1 MQSLLPNVIK
11 KPGALYSGHIKKEW
25 KDVQC
30 THRPTCQQFW
40 GENSLGHYSDNHP
53 RMKAKCTL
61 PIGDRR
67 PSLGRNGI
75 QWWANVLD
83 LKRCRLESFLFCF
96 FLKPIFSG
104 QVFFSC
110 SNFLWYLSRKKNSFC
125 HPIFIKNTF
134 LCMEVNFFLD
144 MFWGKPRNKK

>member
-1 MQSLLPNVIK
+1 MLSK
-11 KPGALYSGHIKKEW
+11 KSGALYSGHIKKEW
-25 KDVQC
+25 RDVQC
-30 THRPTCQQFW
+30 THRRTCQQFW

-83 LKRCRLESFLFCF
+83 LKRYRLESFLFCF
-96 FLKPIFSG
+96 FSKPNFSE
-104 QVFFSC
+104 QVFFPC
-110 SNFLWYLSRKKNSFC
+110 SNFLDWANKYWRREFVKKFWNVIVIVVDF
-125 HPIFIKNTF
+125 FIT
-134 LCMEVNFFLD
+134 LPSIV
-144 MFWGKPRNKK
+144 

>member
-1 MQSLLPNVIK
+1 MLSK
-11 KPGALYSGHIKKEW
+11 KSGALYSGHIKKEW

-30 THRPTCQQFW
+30 THRRTCQQFW

-83 LKRCRLESFLFCF
+83 LKRCRLESFLFFCF
-96 FLKPIFSG
+96 FFMKAKNFLSKYFFHAPIFLDTYLEKT
-104 QVFFSC
+104 VFLSPHFHKKDISLYFSLMEVIEIGN
-110 SNFLWYLSRKKNSFC
+110 SNFVGDK
-125 HPIFIKNTF
+125 I
-134 LCMEVNFFLD
+134 
-144 MFWGKPRNKK
+144 

>member
-1 MQSLLPNVIK
+1 MLSK
-11 KPGALYSGHIKKEW
+11 KSGALYSGHIKKEW
-25 KDVQC
+25 RDVQC
-30 THRPTCQQFW
+30 THRRTCQQFW

-83 LKRCRLESFLFCF
+83 LKRCRLESFLLCF
-96 FLKPIFSG
+96 FWESI
-104 QVFFSC
+104 FSC
-110 SNFLWYLSRKKNSFC
+110 SNFPFLEKNCLFVTPFSSKRHFS
-125 HPIFIKNTF
+125 
-134 LCMEVNFFLD
+134 LMEVIEIGNSNFVGD
-144 MFWGKPRNKK
+144 KI